1 MGILKLALGDIYR
14 GGNSKS
20 KNSHMQTL
28 LRLVGFG
35 NNAESGFPT
44 ILDVWKSEGW
54 IKPELIEDTNLDQET
69 LVMKMRKESDDKSAE
84 KLADSKNIMVKD
96 IIIYKY
102 RTGK

>member
-1 MGILKLALGDIYR
+1 MKFCCQIAMRKRRNKLFYHEDYLIDTGVLRVIKRSESLEFTNMGILKLALGDIYR

-44 ILDVWKSEGW
+44 IFDMWKSEG
-54 IKPELIEDTNLDQET
+54 
-69 LVMKMRKESDDKSAE
+69 
-84 KLADSKNIMVKD
+84 
-96 IIIYKY
+96 
-102 RTGK
+102 G

>member
-1 MGILKLALGDIYR
+1 MLRGINRSESFEFTNMGILKLALGDIYR

-44 ILDVWKSEGW
+44 ILDMWKSEG
-54 IKPELIEDTNLDQET
+54 
-69 LVMKMRKESDDKSAE
+69 
-84 KLADSKNIMVKD
+84 
-96 IIIYKY
+96 
-102 RTGK
+102 G

>member
-1 MGILKLALGDIYR
+1 LEKRRKKRRKKLFYHENYPIDTGVLRVIKRSESFEFTNMGILKLALGDIYR

-44 ILDVWKSEGW
+44 ILDMWKLEG
-54 IKPELIEDTNLDQET
+54 
-69 LVMKMRKESDDKSAE
+69 
-84 KLADSKNIMVKD
+84 
-96 IIIYKY
+96 
-102 RTGK
+102 G

>member
-1 MGILKLALGDIYR
+1 MKKRRNKLFYHEDYLIDTGVLRVIKRSESLEFTNMGILKLALGDIYR

-44 ILDVWKSEGW
+44 ILDMWKSEG
-54 IKPELIEDTNLDQET
+54 
-69 LVMKMRKESDDKSAE
+69 
-84 KLADSKNIMVKD
+84 
-96 IIIYKY
+96 
-102 RTGK
+102 G

>member
-1 MGILKLALGDIYR
+1 MKKRRKKRRNKLFYHEDYLIDTGVLRVIKRSESLEFTNMGILKLALGDIYR

-44 ILDVWKSEGW
+44 ILDMWKSEG
-54 IKPELIEDTNLDQET
+54 
-69 LVMKMRKESDDKSAE
+69 
-84 KLADSKNIMVKD
+84 
-96 IIIYKY
+96 
-102 RTGK
+102 G

>member
-1 MGILKLALGDIYR
+1 MLRVIKRSESFEFTNMGILKLALGDIYR

-44 ILDVWKSEGW
+44 ILDMWKSERG
-54 IKPELIEDTNLDQET
+54 
-69 LVMKMRKESDDKSAE
+69 
-84 KLADSKNIMVKD
+84 
-96 IIIYKY
+96 
-102 RTGK
+102 

>member
-44 ILDVWKSEGW
+44 ILDMV
-54 IKPELIEDTNLDQET
+54 
-69 LVMKMRKESDDKSAE
+69 SAFRYWMQME
-84 KLADSKNIMVKD
+84 IRN
-96 IIIYKY
+96 
-102 RTGK
+102 

>member
-1 MGILKLALGDIYR
+1 MEKRRKKRRKKLFYHEDYLIDTGVLRVIKRSESFEFTNMGILKLELGDIYR

-44 ILDVWKSEGW
+44 ILDMWKSEG
-54 IKPELIEDTNLDQET
+54 
-69 LVMKMRKESDDKSAE
+69 
-84 KLADSKNIMVKD
+84 
-96 IIIYKY
+96 
-102 RTGK
+102 G